1 MYWNVVVNDRSP
13 YCHCQARSTC
23 SNSVEVIPGEYMTEL
38 RFEVGYIV
46 KLTVTLPY
54 SELDAERESSSNS
67 DLTLLHIIIEQHVI
81 AVKSFTA
88 ACHIY
93 LRILVDSLN
102 NWWAD
107 NIQLAKLQTF

>member
-1 MYWNVVVNDRSP
+1 M
-13 YCHCQARSTC
+13 A
-23 SNSVEVIPGEYMTEL
+23 EL

-46 KLTVTLPY
+46 KLTGTLPY
-54 SELDAERESSSNS
+54 SELDTEKESSSNS
-67 DLTLLHIIIEQHVI
+67 DLTLLQIIIEQHMI

-102 NWWAD
+102 NWWAND
-107 NIQLAKLQTF
+107 IQPAKLQAF